1 MHLCPEMHAIAN
13 IANIAEFLSLL
24 QVSQILQI
32 IIANLYR
39 RNYKCLSTLPLKNNI
54 QKCGYAANAVANGHR
69 FLKWLHNGKRMQ
81 VLSGYAA
88 MQWLNYASLI

>member
-1 MHLCPEMHAIAN
+1 MHLCPEMHA

-32 IIANLYR
+32 IIANLYH
-39 RNYKCLSTLPLKNNI
+39 RNYKYPSTLPLKNNI
-54 QKCGYAANAVANGHR
+54 QKSGYAANAVANGHK
-69 FLKWLHNGKRMQ
+69 FLKWLHNGKRTQ
-81 VLSGYAA
+81 VLSGYTA